1 MARSTGQKLKLLL
14 LRDYLLKN
22 TDGAHG
28 VTVRQMISHLEG
40 YGIGAERKS
49 LYDDLAALGPDG
61 YGMDIV
67 SSNGSYSLA
76 SRDFELED
84 AVRVLTDEYDVT
96 PDVARRDAE
105 ALLADMR
112 KNNLLV

>member
-1 MARSTGQKLKLLL
+1 MRINPNIKIRDMVGEHIVVMPGAVQTDMTRVIALNDSALLL
-14 LRDYLLKN
+14 YN
-22 TDGAHG
+22 
-28 VTVRQMISHLEG
+28 
-40 YGIGAERKS
+40 
-49 LYDDLAALGPDG
+49 ALSG
-61 YGMDIV
+61 
-67 SSNGSYSLA
+67 
-76 SRDFELED
+76 RDFELED

>member
-1 MARSTGQKLKLLL
+1 MRINPNIKIRDMVSEHIVVMPGAAQTDMTRVIALNDSALLL
-14 LRDYLLKN
+14 YN
-22 TDGAHG
+22 
-28 VTVRQMISHLEG
+28 
-40 YGIGAERKS
+40 
-49 LYDDLAALGPDG
+49 ALSG
-61 YGMDIV
+61 
-67 SSNGSYSLA
+67 
-76 SRDFELED
+76 RDFELED

>member
-1 MARSTGQKLKLLL
+1 MRINPNIKIRDMVSEHIVVMPGAVQTDMTRVIALNDSALLL
-14 LRDYLLKN
+14 YN
-22 TDGAHG
+22 
-28 VTVRQMISHLEG
+28 
-40 YGIGAERKS
+40 
-49 LYDDLAALGPDG
+49 ALSGR
-61 YGMDIV
+61 
-67 SSNGSYSLA
+67 N
-76 SRDFELED
+76 FELED